1 MLYIRN
7 EGQKRKPQNSSSLT
21 IPTRPPPRV
30 PHMTQLLEIL
40 GASHLISESPVI
52 WLLSHAG
59 HAHVGHLLPLAYVW
73 TLRTME
79 CSCIYVSPC
88 CEYLASLSPN
98 KLKRTF
104 LITLCRHRIP
114 APATFPE
121 MAVKRRVTCQSHLHR
136 HHHCIPL

>member
-1 MLYIRN
+1 
-7 EGQKRKPQNSSSLT
+7 
-21 IPTRPPPRV
+21 
-30 PHMTQLLEIL
+30 MTQLLEIL

-79 CSCIYVSPC
+79 CS
-88 CEYLASLSPN
+88 
-98 KLKRTF
+98 F